1 MTSNKRY
8 SVWENQTVSESEL
21 SNEIKLE
28 ISALKGLDVFTSRH
42 VMGVVKKT
50 SKMCQ
55 KMKYPYEEMKKCVLA
70 AYLHDVGKI
79 KIPPEVLQKNGKLTN
94 EEYDII
100 KKHTVFGY
108 EICMEYPN
116 FRHLASIVRAHHEN
130 LDGTGYPD
138 GLKKSE
144 IPEEA
149 KLLKVADVFD
159 ALTQKRQYKD
169 GFKKSDALRM
179 MKNDVKSGKMD
190 KLYFSVLHEI
200 VIDELKEE
208 IQNEQYSIERHQND
222 LFTLRELEKIYKEI
236 YDKGMNN
243 KLEKK
248 LARYEL
254 PAGYDMSINAN
265 LLSSKKKTIERDIAL
280 REFAMKELN
289 LISKI

>member
-1 MTSNKRY
+1 
-8 SVWENQTVSESEL
+8 
-21 SNEIKLE
+21 
-28 ISALKGLDVFTSRH
+28 
-42 VMGVVKKT
+42 
-50 SKMCQ
+50 
-55 KMKYPYEEMKKCVLA
+55 
-70 AYLHDVGKI
+70 
-79 KIPPEVLQKNGKLTN
+79 
-94 EEYDII
+94 
-100 KKHTVFGY
+100 
-108 EICMEYPN
+108 
-116 FRHLASIVRAHHEN
+116 
-130 LDGTGYPD
+130 
-138 GLKKSE
+138 
-144 IPEEA
+144 
-149 KLLKVADVFD
+149 
-159 ALTQKRQYKD
+159 
-169 GFKKSDALRM
+169 M
-179 MKNDVKSGKMD
+179 MKDDVKSGKMD